1 MMGLYKQKLKD
12 VYRIVL
18 NKNNIIYIRKKGSNY
33 VTLRSFYYVPELEK
47 DHTKIL

>member
-1 MMGLYKQKLKD
+1 MGLYKHKLKD
-12 VYRIVL
+12 VYRIILDKKTV
-18 NKNNIIYIRKKGSNY
+18 IYIRKKGSNY